1 MNLSFKLAKDSDF
14 IAQTLKEIL
23 KPLEVKNIVIENN
36 TKNILNII
44 FSLENGAKKTY
55 EISKKDLNLNNI
67 LVLIADFN
75 KFFSSQYI
83 FSKKYMQ
90 TNILI

>member
-44 FSLENGAKKTY
+44 FSLENGAKKLMKLV
-55 EISKKDLNLNNI
+55 KKI
-67 LVLIADFN
+67 
-75 KFFSSQYI
+75 
-83 FSKKYMQ
+83 
-90 TNILI
+90 

>member
-36 TKNILNII
+36 TKNIFNII

-55 EISKKDLNLNNI
+55 EISKKDLSLNSI

-90 TNILI
+90 ANILI